1 MDRFRPNLVLD
12 GLQPWDEDHI
22 DELEIDTAEGLV
34 RLKLVKPCA
43 RCTIPNVN
51 PATGAD
57 GNEPRDTLAGFR
69 ADPRMDGALT
79 FGMNAIVL
87 PGVEHS
93 LRPGQAARVKWACSE
108 ATPPK
113 PRNSLLVASGRLA
126 GAAGP
131 LDAKCGSGCTRST

>member
-1 MDRFRPNLVLD
+1 MLD

-22 DELEIDTAEGLV
+22 DEREIDTAEGVV

-57 GNEPRDTLAGFR
+57 GNEPGDTLAGFR

-79 FGMNAIVL
+79 TFGMNAIVL
-87 PGVEHS
+87 SGVEHS
-93 LRPGQAARVKWACSE
+93 LRAGSGRAGEVGVSG

-126 GAAGP
+126 GAAGRSMP
-131 LDAKCGSGCTRST
+131 SADQAALRST